1 MVGKWFILLIAVLCL
16 VGTVFAAPTTQA
28 ATAVTNNGATLN
40 VAGATGEAW
49 FMYGQTSGSLSWKT
63 PNTTTT
69 NYSVYGSPLIGS
81 TKFYF
86 KACDG
91 TGCGSELFFTTSA
104 LTPQPQTT
112 FGAGLDNITN
122 SQYDIE
128 TIAHE
133 SIGGYFWLVPTF
145 PSIVWGLLFFG
156 IYLGLWIRERD
167 MVVPVILGLI
177 SGSFVMF
184 NDSGLQLGIPVEF
197 QALAQGLTYAALAGV
212 ILAIMKRS

>member
-1 MVGKWFILLIAVLCL
+1 MVGKWFILLIAFLCL
-16 VGTVFAAPTTQA
+16 VGTVFAAPVTLA
-28 ATAVTNNGATLN
+28 ATSVTNNGATLN
-40 VAGATGEAW
+40 LQAAAGEAW
-49 FMYGQTSGSLSWKT
+49 FLYGQTSDSLSWRT
-63 PNTTTT
+63 PNITNT

-81 TKFYF
+81 TLFYF
-86 KACDG
+86 KACDSN
-91 TGCGSELFFTTSA
+91 GCGSELTFTTSA